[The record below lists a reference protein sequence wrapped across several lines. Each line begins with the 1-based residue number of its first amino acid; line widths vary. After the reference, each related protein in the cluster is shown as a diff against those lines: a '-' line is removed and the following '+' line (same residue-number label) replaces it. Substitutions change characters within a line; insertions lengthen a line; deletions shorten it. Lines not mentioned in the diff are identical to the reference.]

1 MIANK
6 EKVKFHLVQ
15 KTEFKPF
22 SLEDLFLKIFQLPDI
37 LTFKTQS
44 KMSLEEIRTLSLPF

>member
-22 SLEDLFLKIFQLPDI
+22 SLEDLFLKILQLPDI